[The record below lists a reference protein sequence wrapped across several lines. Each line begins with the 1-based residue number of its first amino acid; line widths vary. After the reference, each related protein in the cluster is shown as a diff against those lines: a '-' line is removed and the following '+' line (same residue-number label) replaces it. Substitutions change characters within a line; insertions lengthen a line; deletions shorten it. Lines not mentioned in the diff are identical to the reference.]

1 MPMDIDYARLENVE
15 EDRVIGSVSWML
27 FLDYIRAGMH
37 SPSAVALV
45 MFFLVVQGKLCIIIF
60 YILPKE
66 FYRCRNTKYV
76 SFFSLQTTT
85 GA

>member
-45 MFFLVVQGKLCIIIF
+45 MFFSSFRVNFVSLFSTFCLKSFIDVVIQ
-60 YILPKE
+60 
-66 FYRCRNTKYV
+66 NM
-76 SFFSLQTTT
+76 
-85 GA
+85 